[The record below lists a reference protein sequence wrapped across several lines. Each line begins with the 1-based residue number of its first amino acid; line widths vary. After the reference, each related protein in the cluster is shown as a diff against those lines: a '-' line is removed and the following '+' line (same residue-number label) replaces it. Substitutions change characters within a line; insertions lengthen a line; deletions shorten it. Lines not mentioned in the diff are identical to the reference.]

1 MNHQNHEP
9 KTINHAPV
17 LAAELFAD
25 LAIDIGLEPLRL
37 GEEDDP
43 RDAILES
50 SELGLKAIDKVKL
63 GFFASIKVNRL
74 VKRARKQAKGYVGAK
89 SLHEAHM
96 ALGKALMDS
105 GKALAMVKDKHIA
118 DLPVIVKRDP
128 ALIRGPVCYRRDIE
142 TKIFELSALKAS
154 MIASSELDAIVESIK
169 FNKIESVKL
178 LLLEMVAK
186 TAFIRLY
193 KVAGDPDKALVALGL
208 LFFLTGKIGE
218 MAEKRQQKLRRIHAV

>member
-1 MNHQNHEP
+1 MNHQNHAP

-25 LAIDIGLEPLRL
+25 LAIDLGLEPLRL

-74 VKRARKQAKGYVGAK
+74 VKRARKQAKEYVGAK
-89 SLHEAHM
+89 SLHGAHM

-105 GKALAMVKDKHIA
+105 GKALAMAKDKHIA
-118 DLPVIVKRDP
+118 DLPVIVQRD
-128 ALIRGPVCYRRDIE
+128 YRRDIE
-142 TKIFELSALKAS
+142 TKIFELNALKAS